1 MENNKK
7 ICKNKKCMKP
17 LPNGYRHRYCESCR
31 NCHIQGGKKILNG
44 IVKTGGSV
52 VFVAMG
58 AALYNKKK
66 PKE

>member
-1 MENNKK
+1 
-7 ICKNKKCMKP
+7 MKP

-31 NCHIQGGKKILNG
+31 NCHIQGGKKILKG
-44 IVKTGGSV
+44 IVKTVSSV
-52 VFVAMG
+52 AFVAMG